1 VCTGHCTVQCPVHWQ
16 SRAQIPFSCALSGGS
31 LDSYCA
37 LSGVHRTG
45 IVDCPV
51 CPYSVFKKPFPCSRP
66 RPGTFF
72 SVLGFCLCALA
83 VSTPS
88 PASSPLRRP
97 PCSGDPPGIFLGC
110 APLSSLVSTS
120 PLCLPSLSIS
130 LDSAPLSTPFVPNSN
145 FYQIL

>member
-1 VCTGHCTVQCPVHWQ
+1 VHRTLHCAMSGAPAAAR
-16 SRAQIPFSCALSGGS
+16 SKSFS
-31 LDSYCA
+31 CA

-45 IVDCPV
+45 TVDCLV
-51 CPYSVFKKPFPCSRP
+51 RPYSVFKIPFPCSRP

-72 SVLGFCLCALA
+72 SVRSSCLCALA

-88 PASSPLRRP
+88 PASSPLGWP

-120 PLCLPSLSIS
+120 PLCLPSLSLS
-130 LDSAPLSTPFVPNSN
+130 LHFSGQCSPLHPFCAQFQFLSN
-145 FYQIL
+145 PVNPGA